1 MEVIGRH
8 AGKARRGRSGAIEE
22 PVRLVIRRPRY
33 GWIVGL
39 LSAGVKAAAVLMA
52 TVVALAVLAAVT
64 AVLWRAGQ
72 ARAPVLILVY
82 GYLAVAG
89 CGFALGR
96 SGRRLGWRRLPDGP
110 DQLSWQPGIGRVQSG
125 LVWEQN
131 DPAITSPDE
140 PPGEE
145 GPSDSL

>member
-1 MEVIGRH
+1 VDVIGRH
-8 AGKARRGRSGAIEE
+8 AGKARRRSGTIEE
-22 PVRLVIRRPRY
+22 PVRLVIRRPRH

-39 LSAGVKAAAVLMA
+39 LSAGVKAAAVLTV

-72 ARAPVLILVY
+72 ARAPVLVLVY
-82 GYLAVAG
+82 GSLAVAG
-89 CGFALGR
+89 CGFALGW
-96 SGRRLGWRRLPDGP
+96 SGRRLGWRRLPAGP
-110 DQLSWQPGIGRVQSG
+110 DQLSWQLGIGRVQSG

-145 GPSDSL
+145 GTSDAL

>member
-1 MEVIGRH
+1 VDVIGRH
-8 AGKARRGRSGAIEE
+8 AGKARRSRSGAIEE
-22 PVRLVIRRPRY
+22 PVRIIIRRPRH
-33 GWIVGL
+33 GWIAGL
-39 LSAGVKAAAVLMA
+39 LSAGAKAVAVLMV
-52 TVVALAVLAAVT
+52 TVVALAVLATVT

-72 ARAPVLILVY
+72 ARAPILVLVY
-82 GYLAVAG
+82 GFLAVAG

-125 LVWEQN
+125 LVWEQH
-131 DPAITSPDE
+131 DRAISAPDE

-145 GPSDSL
+145 GGPQ